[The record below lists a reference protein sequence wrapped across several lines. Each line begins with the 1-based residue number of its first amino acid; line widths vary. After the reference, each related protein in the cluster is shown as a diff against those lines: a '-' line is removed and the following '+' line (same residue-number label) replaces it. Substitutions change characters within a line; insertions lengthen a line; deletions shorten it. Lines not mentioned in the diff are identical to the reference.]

1 MQARA
6 HVRPPQLLEFTG
18 TLVHA
23 AEARMRLLDG
33 DQSVPVLCMDI
44 ELDNSLRNLLHVE
57 QPFPPHQF
65 KQAEAAAHRFKK
77 GMRVTVQAPPL
88 DLRLVARNTAHIHI
102 VKPQEE
108 QATHG

>member
-1 MQARA
+1 MQPSALMD
-6 HVRPPQLLEFTG
+6 PPLLEFSG

-23 AEARMRLLDG
+23 AEARMRMLDG
-33 DQSVPVLCMDI
+33 QLSVPVLCMDI
-44 ELDNSLRNLLHVE
+44 ELDNSIRSLMHVE
-57 QPFPPHQF
+57 QPFPPNHF

-88 DLRLVARNTAHIHI
+88 DLRLLARNTAHIHI

-108 QATHG
+108 QAT